1 MSAIEILTIVL
12 LVFASALCIALIIY
26 LVRITAAIKE
36 IQNNLTKVSSD
47 IQPLITSVS
56 DLANKLSEV
65 TEDTKEQL
73 EVSKSIVYSVR
84 DRVDTILDLEEKVRG
99 GIEEPINLIL
109 KNLKAF
115 SNGVTAF
122 LNYFKK

>member
-1 MSAIEILTIVL
+1 MSAIEVLTIIL
-12 LVFASALCIALIIY
+12 IAFASALCVALIIY
-26 LVRITAAIKE
+26 LGRITNAVKAM
-36 IQNNLTKVSSD
+36 QNNLDKISSD

-65 TEDTKEQL
+65 TEETKDQL

-84 DRVDTILDLEEKVRG
+84 DRVDTILELEEKVRG
-99 GIEEPINLIL
+99 GIKEPLTVIL
-109 KNLKAF
+109 KNLKAI

>member
-26 LVRITAAIKE
+26 LGRITAAIKD

-65 TEDTKEQL
+65 STYQP
-73 EVSKSIVYSVR
+73 YPN
-84 DRVDTILDLEEKVRG
+84 RVTFTLQ
-99 GIEEPINLIL
+99 INSM
-109 KNLKAF
+109 K
-115 SNGVTAF
+115 
-122 LNYFKK
+122 

>member
-12 LVFASALCIALIIY
+12 IIFASALCVALIIY
-26 LVRITAAIKE
+26 LGKITSAVKAM
-36 IQNNLTKVSSD
+36 QNNLNKLSSD

-73 EVSKSIVYSVR
+73 EVSKNIVYSVR

-99 GIEEPINLIL
+99 GIEEPLTVIL
-109 KNLKAF
+109 KNLKAI

>member
-26 LVRITAAIKE
+26 MGRITTAIKE
-36 IQNNLTKVSSD
+36 IQNSLTKVSSD

-56 DLANKLSEV
+56 DLANNLSEI

-99 GIEEPINLIL
+99 GIEEPITVIL
-109 KNLKAF
+109 KSLKAF